1 MNEKKTM
8 TLETNDY
15 AALDEICD
23 MIYENNIKSLK
34 ELRYYIQKD
43 LDEKKIKEVKGLN
56 RFFEAHIQLLTL
68 YFEGDFS
75 FREGPDE
82 RPYEGPYEGPD
93 IDVNSIGDPR
103 HLFD

>member
-43 LDEKKIKEVKGLN
+43 LDEKEIKEIKGLN
-56 RFFEAHIQLLTL
+56 RLFEAHIQLLTL
-68 YFEGDFS
+68 YLEGDLPS
-75 FREGPDE
+75 NQGPN
-82 RPYEGPYEGPD
+82 PGISVLGSY
-93 IDVNSIGDPR
+93 
-103 HLFD
+103 

>member
-8 TLETNDY
+8 TFETNDY

-43 LDEKKIKEVKGLN
+43 LDEKEIKEIKGLN
-56 RFFEAHIQLLTL
+56 RFFEAHIQLLAL
-68 YFEGDFS
+68 YLEGDLPS
-75 FREGPDE
+75 NQGSNP
-82 RPYEGPYEGPD
+82 GISVLGS
-93 IDVNSIGDPR
+93 IDW
-103 HLFD
+103 